1 MPRIS
6 GRRDRLW
13 RPRHGVSAILWPPH
27 LTVRRRLCPESWL
40 TVVPRDAS
48 PTAVSLFRPATCLRP
63 PFVPFEIHCAGPRH
77 APGGTG
83 FSTGSAPTP
92 THSRGTGGAY
102 STRPERKEFHL
113 HLRG

>member
-48 PTAVSLFRPATCLRP
+48 PTAVLLVPTATCLRP
-63 PFVPFEIHCAGPRH
+63 PVVPFQIHRARRRH

-83 FSTGSAPTP
+83 LATGSAPAGLHP
-92 THSRGTGGAY
+92 PCPAGAHSKPR
-102 STRPERKEFHL
+102 RRN
-113 HLRG
+113 